1 MKLQQ
6 DYYRT
11 KEKAGCIVGQS
22 AIYLYICDSMKYF
35 I

>member
-11 KEKAGCIVGQS
+11 KEKAGYIVGQS
-22 AIYLYICDSMKYF
+22 AIYLYLCLI
-35 I
+35 IIIN

>member
-11 KEKAGCIVGQS
+11 KEKACCIVGQS
-22 AIYLYICDSMKYF
+22 TIYLYLCLVI
-35 I
+35 II

>member
-22 AIYLYICDSMKYF
+22 AIYHYLCLI
-35 I
+35 IIIN

>member
-22 AIYLYICDSMKYF
+22 AIYLRNYLL
-35 I
+35 

>member
-22 AIYLYICDSMKYF
+22 AIYPYICCNLKYL